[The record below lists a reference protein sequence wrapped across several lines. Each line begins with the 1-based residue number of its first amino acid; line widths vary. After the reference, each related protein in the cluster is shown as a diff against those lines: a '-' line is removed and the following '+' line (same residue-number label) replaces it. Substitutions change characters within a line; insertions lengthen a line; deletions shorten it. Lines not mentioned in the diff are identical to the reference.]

1 MKKNIAILLTIL
13 LSVSFGFSQIPIEEY
28 RAEIEKLETDTQ
40 VNEYWN
46 DLHKIDQEILV
57 NTSDLKIA
65 DSISIS
71 NMIKTSL
78 IFDIHE
84 TKGYNSRGYSGFLSI
99 LNLSHNYIGQ
109 SQIAYW
115 PIIEKCAEIGGAI
128 ESFGGKYPAYQLES
142 VSLTFYNY
150 SLFNQDEKY
159 PILVSKLSEIES
171 VNIVDELLKSFRY
184 QNELRKLSEVTVLNS
199 WYRQSFKDRTDEG
212 EFSIVK
218 MSDENV
224 YLKKFDRIQ
233 KLELIKAG
241 AESKIYRIENEP
253 FGWNYIYGNDG
264 SLTLVDE
271 KENELINYTL
281 AK

>member
-1 MKKNIAILLTIL
+1 MKKNFAILLTTL
-13 LSVSFGFSQIPIEEY
+13 LSISFGFSQIPIKEY
-28 RAEIEKLETDTQ
+28 RAEIEQLETDAQ
-40 VNEYWN
+40 INEYWN

-57 NTSDLKIA
+57 KTSDLKIA

-78 IFDIHE
+78 IFDIHG
-84 TKGYNSRGYSGFLSI
+84 TKGYNSRGYSGFLPI

-115 PIIEKCAEIGGAI
+115 PVIEMCAEIGGAI

-150 SLFNQDEKY
+150 SLYNQEEKY
-159 PILVSKLSEIES
+159 PILVSKLSEIKTL
-171 VNIVDELLKSFRY
+171 NIADELLKSFKH
-184 QNELRKLSEVTVLNS
+184 QNQLRKLSEVAVLNK
-199 WYRQSFKDRTDEG
+199 WYRQSFKDRIDEG

-218 MSDENV
+218 MSDDNL
-224 YLKKFDRIQ
+224 YLKKYGRIQ
-233 KLELIKAG
+233 KLELIKTR
-241 AESKIYRIENEP
+241 AESKTYRIENEP
-253 FGWNYIYGNDG
+253 FGWNYVYGNDG
-264 SLTLVDE
+264 SLTLIDE
-271 KENELINYTL
+271 KENQLIKYTL

>member
-13 LSVSFGFSQIPIEEY
+13 FSVNFGFSQIPIEEY
-28 RAEIEKLETDTQ
+28 RAEIEQLETDTQ
-40 VNEYWN
+40 VNEYWK

-71 NMIKTSL
+71 NMIKTAIL
-78 IFDIHE
+78 FDIHE
-84 TKGYNSRGYSGFLSI
+84 TKGYNSGGYSGFLPI

-109 SQIAYW
+109 SQLAYW
-115 PIIEKCAEIGGAI
+115 SIIEKCAEIGGAI
-128 ESFGGKYPAYQLES
+128 DSFGGKYPAYQLES

-150 SLFNQDEKY
+150 SLFNQEAKY
-159 PILVSKLSEIES
+159 QNLVNKLSKIKTEDIIS
-171 VNIVDELLKSFRY
+171 ELSKSFEY
-184 QNELRKLSEVTVLNS
+184 QNELRKLSEIAVLNS
-199 WYRQSFKDRTDEG
+199 WYLQNHQDRIDEG

-218 MSDENV
+218 MSDDNV
-224 YLKKFDRIQ
+224 YLKKYGRIQ
-233 KLELIKAG
+233 KLELIKTG
-241 AESKIYRIENEP
+241 AKSKTYRIENEP
-253 FGWNYIYGNDG
+253 FGWNYVYGNDG
-264 SLTLVDE
+264 SLTLIDE